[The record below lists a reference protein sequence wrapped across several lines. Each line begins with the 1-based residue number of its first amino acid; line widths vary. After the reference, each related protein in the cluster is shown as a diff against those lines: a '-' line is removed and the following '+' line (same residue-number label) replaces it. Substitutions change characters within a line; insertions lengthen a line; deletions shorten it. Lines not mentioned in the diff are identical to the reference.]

1 MEWVHLLNLLNLRC
15 VHRCVHHWWNLHCW
29 NPCHWW
35 SLGCERYQGVGT
47 GTLAILKYF
56 FSLFKKFE
64 KQYLTFLLPHF
75 TTFIKPLQMMTHVM
89 IPTRAKTSLIPLC
102 VSSSIIVMVLA
113 LIRWGLGTMG
123 ASVVVVVPATVLG
136 DVGVA
141 AVEGV
146 LGVQSFQ

>member
-1 MEWVHLLNLLNLRC
+1 
-15 VHRCVHHWWNLHCW
+15 
-29 NPCHWW
+29 
-35 SLGCERYQGVGT
+35 
-47 GTLAILKYF
+47 
-56 FSLFKKFE
+56 
-64 KQYLTFLLPHF
+64 
-75 TTFIKPLQMMTHVM
+75 MMTHVM
-89 IPTRAKTSLIPLC
+89 TPTRAKTSLIPLC

-146 LGVQSFQ
+146 LGVYF